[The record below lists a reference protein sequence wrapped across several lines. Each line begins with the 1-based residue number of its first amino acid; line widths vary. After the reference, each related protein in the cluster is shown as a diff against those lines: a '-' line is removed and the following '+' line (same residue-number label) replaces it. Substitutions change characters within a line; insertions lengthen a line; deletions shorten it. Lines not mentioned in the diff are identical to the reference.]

1 MTRENMLGRIKPCK
15 ICQAMNFNFICSND
29 VLNSK
34 KSRLKYVAETVI
46 IGIPKGPKWSSHGTI
61 IIVD

>member
-15 ICQAMNFNFICSND
+15 ICQALNFNFICSND

-46 IGIPKGPKWSSHGTI
+46 IGIPKGPK
-61 IIVD
+61 